1 MVKQTGLG
9 RGLNTIFDIENMT
22 ATPPHKTYQGS
33 GTVEIALESVS
44 ANPSQPRTLFDEATL
59 EELSQSIRRLGV
71 IQPITVKELSPGR
84 YFIISGERRFRASK
98 LAGLTTIP
106 AYVRPV
112 SDESVLEM
120 ALVENIQRED
130 LGAMEIAVTM
140 QRLVEE
146 CALTQEQLSERIGKK
161 RSTVANYLRL
171 LKLPAEIQFALRE
184 ELITMGHARALI
196 SLEHPQQ
203 QIKLLARIIDA
214 ALSVRQ
220 VEEIVKLKLNPK
232 SKPELKPVHYP
243 EQYTALVSKLESIIG
258 GSIAYKPSSKG
269 NGKLIIDL
277 TSESDIEKL
286 LDRLR

>member
-1 MVKQTGLG
+1 MSKQTGLG
-9 RGLNTIFDIENMT
+9 KGLNAIFDIENMSS
-22 ATPPHKTYQGS
+22 TPRKTFQNS
-33 GTVEIALESVS
+33 GTVEIALDNISP
-44 ANPSQPRTLFDEATL
+44 NPDQPRTLFDESSL
-59 EELSQSIRRLGV
+59 EELAQSIRRMGV
-71 IQPITVKELSPGR
+71 IQPITVKETAPGR

-98 LAGLTTIP
+98 LAGLTSIP
-106 AYVRPV
+106 SYIRAV
-112 SDESVLEM
+112 SEESVLEM

-146 CALTQEQLSERIGKK
+146 CALTQEQLADRIGKK

-196 SLEHPQQ
+196 SLGKPDQ

-220 VEEIVKLKLNPK
+220 VEELVKQKLNPK
-232 SKPELKPVHYP
+232 AKKESPVVVYP
-243 EQYTALVSKLESIIG
+243 YNYTELVSRLEGIIG
-258 GSIAYKPSSKG
+258 GNISFKESAKG
-269 NGKLIIDL
+269 GGKIIIDL
-277 TSESDIEKL
+277 TSEQDIEKL
-286 LDRLR
+286 LERLH